1 MKKHQC
7 PACGWNHLQETPRT
21 RSGGGSFEICPSCG
35 FQFGV
40 SDDDAGH
47 SYADWR
53 ADWVKRGMPWSSQA
67 KPAPKEWNPEAQ
79 LRRVQGG
86 AAGAP

>member
-7 PACGWNHLQETPRT
+7 PVCGWGKLSEAPRT

-35 FQFGV
+35 FEFGV

-47 SYADWR
+47 SYEEWR
-53 ADWVKRGMPWSSQA
+53 AGWVKRGMPWSSHA
-67 KPAPKEWNPEAQ
+67 RPVPSRWNAAEQ
-79 LRRVQGG
+79 LKRIE
-86 AAGAP
+86 PS